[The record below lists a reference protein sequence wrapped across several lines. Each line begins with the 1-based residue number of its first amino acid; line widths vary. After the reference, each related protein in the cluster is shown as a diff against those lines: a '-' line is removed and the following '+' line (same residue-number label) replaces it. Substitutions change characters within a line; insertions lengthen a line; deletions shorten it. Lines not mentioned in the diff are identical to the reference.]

1 MGKPEKELTVME
13 RKYPSILMAVVK
25 HLKKN
30 AVLKHILK
38 QIIDWGPN
46 APVFKSSRRRKMN
59 IPVNLD
65 FYKPKPNN

>member
-1 MGKPEKELTVME
+1 VL
-13 RKYPSILMAVVK
+13 IAVVK
-25 HLKKN
+25 HLKQN

-38 QIIDWGPN
+38 QIIEWGPN

-65 FYKPKPNN
+65 FYKPDPNN